1 MKRLELWVGGVLVA
15 LVAGMALL
23 SLLWTPFDP
32 TEVGGPRLLPPG
44 WPHLLGTDALGIDV
58 FSRLLVGAQSCLL
71 VGVIAVGLAVAIGV
85 PIGLL
90 SAQLPGWVGQVVMRA
105 TDVAQ
110 ALPALLLAILLAGV
124 FGGSTTTAMIAIG
137 MATIPQFVRVTRIGA
152 LQVQAGEFVLAARS
166 CGTSRTAIALQHVL
180 PNVAPVIGVQAS
192 VSFAMAILAEAALSY
207 LGLATPPPTPTW
219 GRMLGDAQALIWSA
233 PLQAV
238 WPGVAI
244 AVAVLGFNLLGDGLR
259 DLLDPRLREV
269 A

>member
-1 MKRLELWVGGVLVA
+1 MIRAFVMAALMFSLTQHENFRWGFQVQFVGVYACAVASYTLLHASAARRARGERYVLQLTA
-15 LVAGMALL
+15 AIM
-23 SLLWTPFDP
+23 
-32 TEVGGPRLLPPG
+32 
-44 WPHLLGTDALGIDV
+44 
-58 FSRLLVGAQSCLL
+58 LLVVGAFTMAN
-71 VGVIAVGLAVAIGV
+71 GIVA
-85 PIGLL
+85 
-90 SAQLPGWVGQVVMRA
+90 AWLPRWGAEVMMRA
-105 TDVAQ
+105 TDVAY
-110 ALPALLLAILLAGV
+110 AFPALLLAILLAGV